1 MEMASLFLQSIA
13 QKKAIRE
20 MNRVY
25 MQTLPSVHQELAVSC
40 VISTMDVFI
49 RMNYM
54 NSEVPQ
60 VSILFKFN
68 YLYYK

>member
-54 NSEVPQ
+54 NSDVHR
-60 VSILFKFN
+60 VSMLFKC
-68 YLYYK
+68 